1 MALWYAVMQD
11 AEDNDWGYGSENLI
25 AAKAKAQNCGD
36 EAYIVVIENGKDP
49 VAVDEIH
56 DLEITDEEIREVAEK
71 LATGDWN
78 SSDFHFSVGD
88 IDRILAVMAEIS

>member
-11 AEDNDWGYGSENLI
+11 AEDNDWGYGSENI
-25 AAKAKAQNCGD
+25 IVAKAKAQNCGD

-56 DLEITDEEIREVAEK
+56 DLEITDDEIREVAKK
-71 LATGDWN
+71 LAAGDWCTYF
-78 SSDFHFSVGD
+78 SFSDED
-88 IDRILAVMAEIS
+88 MDRILAAMAEIQ

>member
-11 AEDNDWGYGSENLI
+11 NQDTDWGYGSENI
-25 AAKAKAQNCGD
+25 IVAKAKAQNCGD

-88 IDRILAVMAEIS
+88 IDRILAAMEEIS

>member
-1 MALWYAVMQD
+1 MWYAVMQN
-11 AEDNDWGYGSENLI
+11 AEDNDWGYGSENI
-25 AAKAKAQNCGD
+25 IVAKAKAQNCGD

-71 LATGDWN
+71 LAAGDWN
-78 SSDFHFSVGD
+78 SSDFHFSVRD
-88 IDRILAVMAEIS
+88 IDRILAAMAEIG